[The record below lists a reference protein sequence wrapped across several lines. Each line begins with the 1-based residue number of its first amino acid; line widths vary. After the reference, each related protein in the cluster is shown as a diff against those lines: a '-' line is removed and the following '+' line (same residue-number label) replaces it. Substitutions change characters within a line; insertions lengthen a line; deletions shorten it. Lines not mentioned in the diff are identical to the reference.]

1 MEQVEE
7 YVKGKWQQL
16 TAFSAR
22 QDVNNRLWNELAY
35 RYAERHRHY
44 HNLNHIAYIFSLC
57 DKHIGQITKPAV
69 VGFAVLYHDVVY
81 NTYHNDNEE
90 QSAAV
95 AEMHLQQLKVKQQ
108 LIEDVKTFILATK
121 DHKIPLDFSLK
132 NDLALFLDFDMAI
145 LASEPETYSIYSQK
159 IRQEY
164 GKYSDEIYNEGR
176 KMALSKMLDA
186 TLFHTPQFKEM
197 MEEKA
202 RNNMRN
208 ELGGL

>member
-1 MEQVEE
+1 MEQAEE

-16 TAFSAR
+16 TAFSAK
-22 QDVNNRLWNELAY
+22 QDVKDRLWNELTY
-35 RYAERHRHY
+35 RYAERHRQY

-57 DKHIGQITKPAV
+57 DEYIGQITKPAV
-69 VGFAVLYHDVVY
+69 VGFAILYHDIVY
-81 NTYHNDNEE
+81 NTYHTDNEE

-95 AEMHLQQLKVKQQ
+95 AEMHLQQLKVNKAV
-108 LIEDVKTFILATK
+108 IEEVKMFIIATK
-121 DHKIPLDFSLK
+121 DHKIPDDFSLK

-145 LASEPETYSIYSQK
+145 LASEPENFHIYSQK

-164 GKYSDEIYNEGR
+164 AKFSDEVYKEGR
-176 KMALSKMLDA
+176 KLALSKMLDA
-186 TLFHTPQFKEM
+186 TLFQTPHFKEL

-202 RNNMRN
+202 KTNMRN